1 MSVSSGAAD
10 GQGPPVRRRT
20 LVQLN
25 LRRVAVAGALLA
37 ALFALLFFV
46 LLPRGGDDSVSAARM
61 VDTPSGLADASLGV
75 RPGRLARDFE
85 ASDLEGLPVRLSE
98 LRGQPV
104 VINFWATW
112 CTSCSA
118 EMPVLEEQRQ
128 RYRSD
133 GLTVLAVNV
142 GEPSSDARGFIEAL
156 ELFDFTV
163 AMDIDLTI
171 SDAYGVRGLP
181 HSIFID
187 SNGVIQAEY
196 RGQLDDETMQ
206 RFVQAAIDAVPGGEA
221 PFRIR
226 LLNTVPRQHILEV
239 LPDEGGPGQVLFLS
253 RRFRCD
259 DAYCGEPA
267 LELLRALPAV
277 TEIDLDSGET
287 PPVLTV
293 SFDPDVIDLDGVVSA
308 LADAL
313 RMHPD
318 PLYTLELEIRYP

>member
-1 MSVSSGAAD
+1 MSELPEPAE
-10 GQGPPVRRRT
+10 GPPARRRT
-20 LVQLN
+20 FVQVSLG
-25 LRRVAVAGALLA
+25 RAAAAVALLA

-46 LLPRGGDDSVSAARM
+46 LLPRGDDTVSAARM
-61 VDTPSGLADASLGV
+61 VDTPPGPADAGV
-75 RPGRLARDFE
+75 RTGRLARDFQ
-85 ASDLEGLPVRLSE
+85 ASDLEALRFRLSE

-142 GEPSSDARGFIEAL
+142 GESSSDAREFIEAL
-156 ELFDFTV
+156 ELFDFTI
-163 AMDIDLTI
+163 AMDLDLTI
-171 SDAYGVRGLP
+171 ADAYGVRGLP
-181 HSIFID
+181 HSIFVD

-206 RFVQAAIDAVPGGEA
+206 RYVQAAIDAVPGGEA

-226 LLNTVPRQHILEV
+226 LVNTVPREHILEV
-239 LPDEGGPGQVLFLS
+239 LPDRGGPGQVLFLS

-267 LELLRALPAV
+267 LAPLRALPAV
-277 TEIDLDSGET
+277 TGIDLDSGEA
-287 PPVLTV
+287 PPILTV
-293 SFDPDVIDLDGVVSA
+293 TFDPGVIDQAGVVSA
-308 LADAL
+308 LADGL

-318 PLYTLELEIRYP
+318 PLYTQELEIRYQ

>member
-1 MSVSSGAAD
+1 MSVSPGAAD
-10 GQGPPVRRRT
+10 GQEPPAGHRT
-20 LVQLN
+20 LVQVN
-25 LRRVAVAGALLA
+25 LIRVAFAGVLLA

-61 VDTPSGLADASLGV
+61 VDTPPGPADVSLGV
-75 RPGRLARDFE
+75 RPGRLARDFQ
-85 ASDLEGLPVRLSE
+85 ASDLEGMTVRLSE

-104 VINFWATW
+104 VINFWASW

-128 RYRSD
+128 RYSAE
-133 GLTVLAVNV
+133 GLTIVAVNV
-142 GEPSSDARGFIEAL
+142 GEPSSAARDFINAL
-156 ELFDFTV
+156 ELFDFTI
-163 AMDIDLTI
+163 AMDFDLAI

-206 RFVQAAIDAVPGGEA
+206 SYVQAAIDAVLGGEA

-239 LPDEGGPGQVLFLS
+239 RPNEGGPGQVLFLS

-259 DAYCGEPA
+259 DAYCGDPVLEP
-267 LELLRALPAV
+267 LRALPAV
-277 TEIDLDSGET
+277 TEINLDSGEAL
-287 PPVLTV
+287 PILTV
-293 SFDPDVIDLDGVVSA
+293 TFDPDVIDLDGVVSA
-308 LADAL
+308 LADGL
-313 RMHPD
+313 RRHPD
-318 PLYTLELEIRYP
+318 PLYTLDLEIRYP

>member
-1 MSVSSGAAD
+1 MSESPRAAE
-10 GQGPPVRRRT
+10 GPPARRRR
-20 LVQLN
+20 LVQVN
-25 LRRVAVAGALLA
+25 LRRVAAAGALLA

-61 VDTPSGLADASLGV
+61 VDTPPGPADASLGV
-75 RPGRLARDFE
+75 RPGRLARDFQ
-85 ASDLEGLPVRLSE
+85 ASDPEGSPVRLSE

-142 GEPSSDARGFIEAL
+142 GEPSSDARDFIEAL
-156 ELFDFTV
+156 ELFDFTI
-163 AMDIDLTI
+163 AMDLDLTI
-171 SDAYGVRGLP
+171 ADAYGVRGLP

-226 LLNTVPRQHILEV
+226 LVNTVPRKHVLEV

-259 DAYCGEPA
+259 DSYCGDAA
-267 LELLRALPAV
+267 LEPLRALPSV

-287 PPVLTV
+287 LPILTV
-293 SFDPDVIDLDGVVSA
+293 TFAPDFIDLDEVVSA
-308 LADAL
+308 LADGL

-318 PLYTLELEIRYP
+318 PLYTQDLEIHYP